1 MDPGRGE
8 TLMADNDSKPIG
20 GRPAH
25 DRPIVHVVPAILT
38 GAAALIAALTT
49 VYINVR
55 GDKPSQPTPGATT
68 ATAAIPRGT
77 PAAVPLRLEID
88 RIAVQHD
95 GSIGTTDWRF
105 AVTADGQPLFVFAQD
120 GLDETGGRNVALP
133 VGAAGNLR
141 VANGRPVRI
150 GIEGWRGSR
159 LRLAQGKPDA
169 RGEGTLSAAGASV
182 AIKVQ
187 AGQPEA
193 GAFVFY
199 FSATRIDDGRG
210 D

>member
-1 MDPGRGE
+1 
-8 TLMADNDSKPIG
+8 MADNDKKPTNG
-20 GRPAH
+20 
-25 DRPIVHVVPAILT
+25 RPIVHVVPAILT

-55 GDKPSQPTPGATT
+55 GDKSSQPVQAATT
-68 ATAAIPRGT
+68 VAATPRT
-77 PAAVPLRLEID
+77 TVPAAVTLHLGIE

-105 AVTADGQPLFVFAQD
+105 AVSADGQPLFVFAQD
-120 GLDETGGRNVALP
+120 DLDETGGRNVALP
-133 VGAAGNLR
+133 SDAAGDFQ
-141 VANGRPVRI
+141 VANGKPVKI
-150 GIEGWRGSR
+150 SIEGWRGSR
-159 LRLAQGKPDA
+159 LRLAQGEPDV
-169 RGEGTLSAAGASV
+169 RGEGLLSAAGTS

-187 AGQPEA
+187 AGKPEA

-199 FSATRIDDGRG
+199 FSATSVG

>member
-1 MDPGRGE
+1 
-8 TLMADNDSKPIG
+8 MADNDNKPTTG
-20 GRPAH
+20 K
-25 DRPIVHVVPAILT
+25 PIVHVVPAILT

-49 VYINVR
+49 VYVNVR
-55 GDKPSQPTPGATT
+55 GDKASHSAPATST
-68 ATAAIPRGT
+68 VASAPRTAA
-77 PAAVPLRLEID
+77 PAAVTLRLRVD

-120 GLDETGGRNVALP
+120 ALDETGGRNVALP
-133 VGAAGNLR
+133 VDATGDIQ
-141 VANGRPVRI
+141 VAKGKPVRLS
-150 GIEGWRGSR
+150 IEGWRGSR
-159 LRLAQGKPDA
+159 LRLAQGEPDV
-169 RGEGTLSAAGASV
+169 RGEGWLSAAGAS

-187 AGQPEA
+187 AEKPEA

-199 FSATRIDDGRG
+199 FSAIRDDGERG

>member
-1 MDPGRGE
+1 
-8 TLMADNDSKPIG
+8 MADNDNKPTSG
-20 GRPAH
+20 K
-25 DRPIVHVVPAILT
+25 PIVHVVPAILT

-55 GDKPSQPTPGATT
+55 GDKSSQPAPTAT
-68 ATAAIPRGT
+68 ATAATTPRST
-77 PAAVPLRLEID
+77 PSDAIKLRLKVD

-105 AVTADGQPLFVFAQD
+105 AVTTDGQPLFVFAQD

-133 VGAAGNLR
+133 TDAAGDIQ
-141 VANGRPVRI
+141 VANGKPVKI
-150 GIEGWRGSR
+150 SIEGWRGSR
-159 LRLAQGKPDA
+159 LRLAQGEPDV
-169 RGEGTLSAAGASV
+169 RGEGMLSAAGAT

-187 AGQPEA
+187 AGKPEA

-199 FSATRIDDGRG
+199 FSATEADGKHA

>member
-1 MDPGRGE
+1 
-8 TLMADNDSKPIG
+8 MADNDNKTRNG
-20 GRPAH
+20 K
-25 DRPIVHVVPAILT
+25 PIVHVVPAILT

-49 VYINVR
+49 VYVNVR
-55 GDKPSQPTPGATT
+55 GDKSSQPTAAATT
-68 ATAAIPRGT
+68 VASAPRAMA
-77 PAAVPLRLEID
+77 PAAVTLRLRVD

-120 GLDETGGRNVALP
+120 ALDETGGRNVALP
-133 VGAAGNLR
+133 ADAASDIQ
-141 VANGRPVRI
+141 VANGKPVKI
-150 GIEGWRGSR
+150 SIEGWRGSR

-169 RGEGTLSAAGASV
+169 RGEGVLSVAGPS

-187 AGQPEA
+187 AEKPEA

-199 FSATRIDDGRG
+199 FSATRVDDKRG

>member
-1 MDPGRGE
+1 
-8 TLMADNDSKPIG
+8 MADNDNKPTTG
-20 GRPAH
+20 K
-25 DRPIVHVVPAILT
+25 PIVHVMPAILT

-49 VYINVR
+49 VYVNVR
-55 GDKPSQPTPGATT
+55 GDKASHSRQATPTVASAPR
-68 ATAAIPRGT
+68 TAA
-77 PAAVPLRLEID
+77 PAAVTLRLRVD

-120 GLDETGGRNVALP
+120 ALDETGGRNVALP
-133 VGAAGNLR
+133 VDATGDIQ
-141 VANGRPVRI
+141 VAKSRQVKLS
-150 GIEGWRGSR
+150 IEGWRGSR
-159 LRLAQGKPDA
+159 LRLAQGAPDV
-169 RGEGTLSAAGASV
+169 RGEGMLSAAGAS

-187 AGQPEA
+187 AEKPEA

-199 FSATRIDDGRG
+199 FSAIRVDGERG

>member
-1 MDPGRGE
+1 
-8 TLMADNDSKPIG
+8 MADNEKK
-20 GRPAH
+20 
-25 DRPIVHVVPAILT
+25 PIVHVVPAILT

-55 GDKPSQPTPGATT
+55 GDRPSSAPATATT
-68 ATAAIPRGT
+68 VAATPRT
-77 PAAVPLRLEID
+77 TPPAAVASRLRVD

-133 VGAAGNLR
+133 ADAAGDIR
-141 VANGRPVRI
+141 VANGKPVKI
-150 GIEGWRGSR
+150 SIEGWRGSR
-159 LRLAQGKPDA
+159 LRLAQGEPDA
-169 RGEGTLSAAGASV
+169 RGEGVMSASGASAA
-182 AIKVQ
+182 ITVQ
-187 AGQPEA
+187 AGKPEA

-199 FSATRIDDGRG
+199 FSATRVDGGRG

>member
-1 MDPGRGE
+1 
-8 TLMADNDSKPIG
+8 MADNDNKPTNG
-20 GRPAH
+20 
-25 DRPIVHVVPAILT
+25 RPIVHVVPAILT

-55 GDKPSQPTPGATT
+55 GDKSPQVPAAATVAATPRPTV
-68 ATAAIPRGT
+68 
-77 PAAVPLRLEID
+77 PAAVTLHLRVD

-105 AVTADGQPLFVFAQD
+105 AVSADGQPLFVFAQD
-120 GLDETGGRNVALP
+120 DLDETGGRNVALP
-133 VGAAGNLR
+133 SDAAGDIQ
-141 VANGRPVRI
+141 VANGKPVKI
-150 GIEGWRGSR
+150 SIEGWRGSR
-159 LRLAQGKPDA
+159 LRLAQGEPDA
-169 RGEGTLSAAGASV
+169 RGQGVLSGAAAS

-187 AGQPEA
+187 AGKPDS

-199 FSATRIDDGRG
+199 FSATRADDKRG

>member
-1 MDPGRGE
+1 MAENDNKPG
-8 TLMADNDSKPIG
+8 G
-20 GRPAH
+20 GK
-25 DRPIVHVVPAILT
+25 PIVHVVPAILT

-55 GDKPSQPTPGATT
+55 GDKSPQPAT
-68 ATAAIPRGT
+68 ATAIPVASA
-77 PAAVPLRLEID
+77 PASAPAVATLRLRVD

-120 GLDETGGRNVALP
+120 DLDETGGRNVALP
-133 VGAAGNLR
+133 ADAAGDLQ
-141 VANGRPVRI
+141 VANGKPVRI
-150 GIEGWRGSR
+150 SIEGWRGSR
-159 LRLAQGKPDA
+159 LRLAQGEPDV
-169 RGEGTLSAAGASV
+169 RGEGMLSAAGAS

-187 AGQPEA
+187 AGKPEA

-199 FSATRIDDGRG
+199 FSATRVDEKHND
-210 D
+210 

>member
-1 MDPGRGE
+1 
-8 TLMADNDSKPIG
+8 MADNDNKPTNG
-20 GRPAH
+20 
-25 DRPIVHVVPAILT
+25 RPIVHVVPAILT

-55 GDKPSQPTPGATT
+55 GDKSPQPTPTATATT
-68 ATAAIPRGT
+68 ATTPRST
-77 PAAVPLRLEID
+77 PPAAMLRLKVD

-120 GLDETGGRNVALP
+120 DLDETGGRNVALP
-133 VGAAGNLR
+133 SDAAGDIQ
-141 VANGRPVRI
+141 VANGKPVKI
-150 GIEGWRGSR
+150 SIEGWRGSR
-159 LRLAQGKPDA
+159 LRLAQGEPDA
-169 RGEGTLSAAGASV
+169 RGQGVLSAAGAS

-187 AGQPEA
+187 AEKPEA

-199 FSATRIDDGRG
+199 FSAIRVDDERG

>member
-1 MDPGRGE
+1 
-8 TLMADNDSKPIG
+8 MADNDDKTRNG
-20 GRPAH
+20 K
-25 DRPIVHVVPAILT
+25 PIVHVVPAILT

-49 VYINVR
+49 VYVNVR
-55 GDKPSQPTPGATT
+55 GDKSSQPTAAATKV
-68 ATAAIPRGT
+68 ASAARAMA
-77 PAAVPLRLEID
+77 PAAVTLRLRVD

-120 GLDETGGRNVALP
+120 ALDETGGRNVALP
-133 VGAAGNLR
+133 ADAASDIQ
-141 VANGRPVRI
+141 VANGKPVKI
-150 GIEGWRGSR
+150 SIEGWRGSR

-169 RGEGTLSAAGASV
+169 RGEGVLSVAGPS

-187 AGQPEA
+187 AEKPEA

-199 FSATRIDDGRG
+199 FSATDADGKHAN
-210 D
+210 

>member
-1 MDPGRGE
+1 
-8 TLMADNDSKPIG
+8 MADNDNKPTSK
-20 GRPAH
+20 
-25 DRPIVHVVPAILT
+25 PIVHVVPAILT

-49 VYINVR
+49 VYVNVR
-55 GDKPSQPTPGATT
+55 GDKASHSQQATPTVASAPR
-68 ATAAIPRGT
+68 TAA
-77 PAAVPLRLEID
+77 PAAVTLRLRVD

-120 GLDETGGRNVALP
+120 ALDETGGRNVALP
-133 VGAAGNLR
+133 TDAAGDIQ
-141 VANGRPVRI
+141 VANGKPVKI
-150 GIEGWRGSR
+150 SIDGWRGSR
-159 LRLAQGKPDA
+159 LRLTQGEPDVQ
-169 RGEGTLSAAGASV
+169 GGGMLSVAGSS

-187 AGQPEA
+187 AEKPEA

-199 FSATRIDDGRG
+199 FSAIRADDAHG